1 MRSMKRKEKY
11 GGLMRGRLHIKT
23 TQIPPFFSCIPV
35 FQSFLS
41 LRISL
46 SLANF
51 LTLAKRISR
60 IADHRCIC
68 ICIFFLIFVCINGV
82 IRLLILVPLKKI
94 SWKEFKFKT
103 TKRRHASDYGERGN
117 KTKACSLNG
126 SAYKNGSSRKL
137 IPSHTTHDAIMN

>member
-1 MRSMKRKEKY
+1 MKRKEKY

-60 IADHRCIC
+60 SADHRCIC
-68 ICIFFLIFVCINGV
+68 ICIFFNFRVYQWCYPSSDSGPSKENFMKRVQIQNNEEAPCQ
-82 IRLLILVPLKKI
+82 RLWRARKQNKSLLSQRFSLQ
-94 SWKEFKFKT
+94 
-103 TKRRHASDYGERGN
+103 KRFLS
-117 KTKACSLNG
+117 
-126 SAYKNGSSRKL
+126 
-137 IPSHTTHDAIMN
+137 